1 MATDALAIT
10 MYRGDSYP
18 ISFTIKDKISKM
30 PINLA
35 GSTAIMTVTTA
46 IAPVD
51 DSTKVFET
59 IGDIDDD
66 PSTGRVFFTPTTT
79 NTGTVGKY
87 FYDVQITGADG
98 TVRTVAKSTFT
109 VNMDITK

>member
-18 ISFTIKDKISKM
+18 IGFTIKDKITKS

-35 GSTAIMTVTTA
+35 GSTAKLTVTTA
-46 IAPVD
+46 IAPID
-51 DSTKVFET
+51 DTLKVFD
-59 IGDIDDD
+59 IVGVIDDD
-66 PSTGRVFFTPTTT
+66 PSLGKLFFTPTTL

-98 TVRTVAKSTFT
+98 SVRTVAKSTFT
-109 VNMDITK
+109 INMDITK